1 MLFEGFKLETV
12 QIASGEMRAP
22 AIRPAGQRTQV
33 RDDEKLD
40 RAASGHP
47 PVTIRHLEPLT
58 SR

>member
-1 MLFEGFKLETV
+1 MLFEGFRLETV
-12 QIASGEMRAP
+12 QIASGEMRVP
-22 AIRPAGQRTQV
+22 ALRPAGHRTQV

-47 PVTIRHLEPLT
+47 PVTFRHLE

>member
-12 QIASGEMRAP
+12 QIASGQMRVP
-22 AIRPAGQRTQV
+22 ALRPAGQRTQV

-47 PVTIRHLEPLT
+47 PA
-58 SR
+58 S

>member
-1 MLFEGFKLETV
+1 MFFEGFKLVTL
-12 QIASGEMRAP
+12 QIASGETRVP
-22 AIRPAGQRTQV
+22 ALRPAGHRTKV

-47 PVTIRHLEPLT
+47 PVTFRHLE